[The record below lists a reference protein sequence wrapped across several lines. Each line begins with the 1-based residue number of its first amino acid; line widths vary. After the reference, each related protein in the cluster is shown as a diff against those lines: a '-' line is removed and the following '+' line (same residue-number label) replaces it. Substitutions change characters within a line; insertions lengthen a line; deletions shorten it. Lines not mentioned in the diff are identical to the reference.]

1 MKICNSVQRPRIQ
14 CQITIGARFGKST
27 EIWKDC
33 GRDSVITIKWISRNQ
48 KRWKWPQIGW
58 QLCCQMDKR
67 KRLIHTF
74 DLSIPVHTVMT
85 SSSLIWRHS
94 IFCSCV
100 KKDNEDS
107 PIIKFLINSSVS
119 NFWNHKTSNDLI
131 ISSISGV
138 CHLSSTDI
146 SLLDTRFHHLA
157 NYSDYLKC
165 DEITDGLAKYI
176 PYDIA
181 HGLVT
186 WFDVNDDAK
195 IDFKGNDF
203 DCFYECSCIE
213 LHLVN
218 GLTDLYDS

>member
-1 MKICNSVQRPRIQ
+1 MITQSSNGSKELLDRHLTGFRYHTPRFWVFA
-14 CQITIGARFGKST
+14 ITS
-27 EIWKDC
+27 EIEIILFMHW
-33 GRDSVITIKWISRNQ
+33 
-48 KRWKWPQIGW
+48 
-58 QLCCQMDKR
+58 
-67 KRLIHTF
+67 
-74 DLSIPVHTVMT
+74 
-85 SSSLIWRHS
+85 
-94 IFCSCV
+94 
-100 KKDNEDS
+100 KDNENS
-107 PIIKFLINSSVS
+107 PIIKFLISSSVS

-181 HGLVT
+181 HGLIT

-195 IDFKGNDF
+195 IDFKGMILNV
-203 DCFYECSCIE
+203 
-213 LHLVN
+213 LVW
-218 GLTDLYDS
+218 TSKYIIF

>member
-1 MKICNSVQRPRIQ
+1 MDQRNCLANRLFHRIV
-14 CQITIGARFGKST
+14 ISYNTILTVRYEVRNK
-27 EIWKDC
+27 
-33 GRDSVITIKWISRNQ
+33 TILLFMHQ
-48 KRWKWPQIGW
+48 
-58 QLCCQMDKR
+58 
-67 KRLIHTF
+67 
-74 DLSIPVHTVMT
+74 
-85 SSSLIWRHS
+85 
-94 IFCSCV
+94 
-100 KKDNEDS
+100 KDNEDS
-107 PIIKFLINSSVS
+107 PIIKFLISSSVS

-181 HGLVT
+181 HGLIT

-195 IDFKGNDF
+195 IDFKGMIF
-203 DCFYECSCIE
+203 KLF
-213 LHLVN
+213 L
-218 GLTDLYDS
+218 

>member
-1 MKICNSVQRPRIQ
+1 M
-14 CQITIGARFGKST
+14 T
-27 EIWKDC
+27 
-33 GRDSVITIKWISRNQ
+33 
-48 KRWKWPQIGW
+48 
-58 QLCCQMDKR
+58 
-67 KRLIHTF
+67 TF
-74 DLSIPVHTVMT
+74 D
-85 SSSLIWRHS
+85 
-94 IFCSCV
+94 IFSCV
-100 KKDNEDS
+100 KKDNEES

-213 LHLVN
+213 HSS
-218 GLTDLYDS
+218 GERTH

>member
-1 MKICNSVQRPRIQ
+1 ME
-14 CQITIGARFGKST
+14 
-27 EIWKDC
+27 EIALSQLNELAEIKND
-33 GRDSVITIKWISRNQ
+33 GNDLKLDDNAVVKWIEGIA
-48 KRWKWPQIGW
+48 WPFLTEVDSISASYQETLTAEIG
-58 QLCCQMDKR
+58 
-67 KRLIHTF
+67 HF
-74 DLSIPVHTVMT
+74 
-85 SSSLIWRHS
+85 
-94 IFCSCV
+94 FCSCIE
-100 KKDNEDS
+100 KDNENS
-107 PIIKFLINSSVS
+107 PIIKFLISSSVS

-195 IDFKGNDF
+195 IDFKGNDLQF
-203 DCFYECSCIE
+203 VFMNLPRLNCR
-213 LHLVN
+213 
-218 GLTDLYDS
+218 TDLVVGYTHS